1 MESIQIGGAEFAEK
15 KYDWKQPNRLLVLQT
30 GESIHQ
36 AKVFK
41 AHAVLQ
47 GFCGKLIDA
56 LKLLANQ
63 QEDGDGFIQNIV
75 RHFGERSRKGLTQGL
90 REFIE
95 IDNQR
100 AQEVRHLKA
109 WELFKVQRLKGSQG
123 YIYVRPHRKR
133 EMVTPWLR
141 RCTKASKEKTGEM
154 YEAYK
159 ELSRPVRVKKPQAQ
173 KAKSPL
179 ENEGRRENNKYYD
192 ATREDNFW

>member
-1 MESIQIGGAEFAEK
+1 MESIQIGGAQFVEK

-47 GFCGKLIDA
+47 GFCGNLIDA

-100 AQEVRHLKA
+100 
-109 WELFKVQRLKGSQG
+109 
-123 YIYVRPHRKR
+123 P
-133 EMVTPWLR
+133 LR
-141 RCTKASKEKTGEM
+141 
-154 YEAYK
+154 
-159 ELSRPVRVKKPQAQ
+159 
-173 KAKSPL
+173 
-179 ENEGRRENNKYYD
+179 YD
-192 ATREDNFW
+192 T

>member
-1 MESIQIGGAEFAEK
+1 MTLIARKESCEQGFIVLKSG
-15 KYDWKQPNRLLVLQT
+15 DWEEHKSIFRAQEI

-47 GFCGKLIDA
+47 GFCGNLIDA

-100 AQEVRHLKA
+100 ALEVRHLKA

-141 RCTKASKEKTGEM
+141 RCTKASKEKTGEICT
-154 YEAYK
+154 
-159 ELSRPVRVKKPQAQ
+159 RPTK
-173 KAKSPL
+173 
-179 ENEGRRENNKYYD
+179 N
-192 ATREDNFW
+192 